1 MMGIIY
7 IIISLILFVSAILV
21 KKTDK
26 KQNILFWI
34 PLTAV
39 IFLAF
44 NLFCGFILLVL
55 RLKLTLISLSI
66 INLILSA
73 IIIWRI
79 CKDKQIQ
86 KYYIKIKDIVFLA
99 LLLVIICTIG
109 YKQYGLPFSVK
120 YQTTDPAVH
129 FSAAKEIYDNK
140 SLQWNCSM
148 PGASLNT
155 AILFNTMDFV
165 VSESNFYCL
174 FIIFDLSI
182 LYLIS
187 VMFYIG
193 IVKKE
198 NSIIKSIIA
207 FIFAVLFI
215 CGYPLNSV
223 LFGFAYLTVG
233 ILMMTSIIAFAP
245 YIIDSEINKMFK
257 YIYMFLLLFGIFF
270 SYYFFV
276 PVIYATVGLYIL
288 FDMIKNRKTKNIL
301 SIFTKENIFKVII
314 LLVIPIILGISYFVL
329 PALLQS
335 NDVDASHISSEGFM
349 YRDLYSNFV
358 FIIPFVLYFCFD
370 KIKNKKNCF
379 LNILFIITAVF
390 TLALFYLGLKGK
402 VSSYYY
408 FKTYFLI
415 SILTMMMTVKA
426 LYKLIDK
433 KEEILAYSFIFV
445 YIAIIGASLLGF
457 DTKLQ
462 QKNVLFN
469 PNGTLGSYTNL
480 YTFNYSILQG
490 DGKILSSE
498 QIKAIKYLKEKE
510 NDKNKIEV
518 YGNILQRMW
527 TSNIGKVTETNDM
540 LLLQTPV
547 ELNVEKW
554 LENNVKQYYIC
565 FNSNDEIDKNSSK
578 YNVFYEDTGVIVL
591 SKK

>member
-1 MMGIIY
+1 MEIIY
-7 IIISLILFVSAILV
+7 TIISLILFVSVILI

-26 KQNILFWI
+26 KQNISFWI
-34 PLTAV
+34 PLTVAV
-39 IFLAF
+39 FLAF
-44 NLFCGFILLVL
+44 NLFCGLILLVL
-55 RLKLTLISLSI
+55 KLKITLITLSI

-73 IIIWRI
+73 VIIWKI

-99 LLLVIICTIG
+99 LLLIVVCTIG

-129 FSAAKEIYDNK
+129 YSVAKEIYDNK

-155 AILFNTMDFV
+155 AILFDVFDFIV
-165 VSESNFYCL
+165 PESDFYCL

-187 VMFYIG
+187 AMFYIG
-193 IVKKE
+193 ITNKE
-198 NSIIKSIIA
+198 KSIMKSIIA
-207 FIFAVLFI
+207 FIFTVLFI

-223 LFGFAYLTVG
+223 LFGFSYLTVG
-233 ILMMTSIIAFAP
+233 ILMMTSIITFAP
-245 YIIDSEINKMFK
+245 YIIDTEINKTFK
-257 YIYMFLLLFGIFF
+257 YLYMFLLLFGIFF
-270 SYYFFV
+270 SYYLFA
-276 PVIYATVGLYIL
+276 PVTYAAVGLYIL

-301 SIFTKENIFKVII
+301 SIFTKENILKVII
-314 LLVIPIILGISYFVL
+314 LLIIPAILGISYFIL
-329 PALLQS
+329 PALFQS
-335 NDVDASHISSEGFM
+335 NDVDASHIGAEGFI
-349 YRDLYSNFV
+349 YRDLYSNFI

-426 LYKLIDK
+426 LYKLMDK

-462 QKNVLFN
+462 QKNISFN

-480 YTFNYSILQG
+480 YTFNYSILTG
-490 DGKILSSE
+490 DGKILSNE

-510 NDKNKIEV
+510 KNKDKIEV

-527 TSNIGKVTETNDM
+527 TSDIAKITDTDDM
-540 LLLQTPV
+540 ILLQTPV
-547 ELNVEKW
+547 ELDIEKW
-554 LENNVKQYYIC
+554 VNDEKKQYYIC
-565 FNSNDEIDKNSSK
+565 FNVNNQINKAFSK
-578 YNVFYEDTGVIVL
+578 YNIIYEEIGVIIL
-591 SKK
+591 EKK